1 MRLPS
6 ITSQE
11 TSAEGSEQPR
21 HSVSQHQSEGETN
34 KQKKSRAERAQVFE
48 MEGWR
53 AGASAGLLVVAG
65 GLILVQGGA
74 RQQPEQL
81 S

>member
-11 TSAEGSEQPR
+11 TSAEGSEQLR
-21 HSVSQHQSEGETN
+21 HSDSQHQSEGET
-34 KQKKSRAERAQVFE
+34 KKKSRAERAQAFE

-53 AGASAGLLVVAG
+53 AGASAELLVVAG

-74 RQQPEQL
+74 RQKPEQL

>member
-34 KQKKSRAERAQVFE
+34 KKQSRAERAQVFE

>member
-21 HSVSQHQSEGETN
+21 HSVSQHQSEGET
-34 KQKKSRAERAQVFE
+34 KKKKSRAERAQAFE

-53 AGASAGLLVVAG
+53 AGASAGLLLVAG

-74 RQQPEQL
+74 RQKPEQL